1 MSAWLSNAV
10 FYQIYPQSFRDSNAD
25 GIGDLPGILEK
36 LEYIQ
41 KLGCNAIWIN
51 PCFDSPF
58 QDAGYDI
65 ADYYTV
71 APRYGN
77 NTDLRH
83 IFQAAHRL
91 GMHVILDLVPGH
103 TSDQHPWFLESM
115 KGPDNEFSKR
125 YVWTDNRSQ
134 CFDLKRPGGDQSSNI
149 RAYILGVGARDGL
162 CAVNY
167 YTCQPCLNYGF
178 EKITDTYQSG
188 T

>member
-83 IFQAAHRL
+83 IFQAVHRL
-91 GMHVILDLVPGH
+91 GIARHSGPGPRPHLGPAPLVFGVH
-103 TSDQHPWFLESM
+103 S
-115 KGPDNEFSKR
+115 
-125 YVWTDNRSQ
+125 
-134 CFDLKRPGGDQSSNI
+134 
-149 RAYILGVGARDGL
+149 RAR
-162 CAVNY
+162 
-167 YTCQPCLNYGF
+167 Q
-178 EKITDTYQSG
+178 
-188 T
+188 

>member
-1 MSAWLSNAV
+1 MGSWLSNAV

-41 KLGCNAIWIN
+41 KSGCNAIWIN

-83 IFQAAHRL
+83 IWPTGWECTSFW
-91 GMHVILDLVPGH
+91 ILSPAI
-103 TSDQHPWFLESM
+103 P
-115 KGPDNEFSKR
+115 R
-125 YVWTDNRSQ
+125 
-134 CFDLKRPGGDQSSNI
+134 
-149 RAYILGVGARDGL
+149 
-162 CAVNY
+162 
-167 YTCQPCLNYGF
+167 
-178 EKITDTYQSG
+178 TDTPG
-188 T
+188 FWNP